1 MKIKFKHLAIAYLVC
16 ILILGLAGE
25 YVTLFQPLEIPNL
38 LLNTL
43 MVLEFL
49 SYIVLVWIVVRVA
62 KLFDNMEAKQ

>member
-1 MKIKFKHLAIAYLVC
+1 MKIKFKHLAIAYLFC
-16 ILILGLAGE
+16 IVTLGLAGE

-49 SYIVLVWIVVRVA
+49 SYIVLIWIVVKVA
-62 KLFDNMEAKQ
+62 KLFDNMEAHQ